1 MELHTFSSLTA
12 DFLPQ
17 YAHCMD
23 EADVA
28 IVYYNPE
35 VIAHKRLKEIQPE
48 DVKKAFANDKVKVF
62 TDTQLLKQEL
72 ESLSYDNSVLLM
84 MSSGNF
90 SGINVKEYAMELI
103 TKH

>member
-1 MELHTFSSLTA
+1 
-12 DFLPQ
+12 
-17 YAHCMD
+17 MD

-28 IVYYNPE
+28 LVYYNPE
-35 VIAHKRLKEIQPE
+35 VIAHKRLKEIQPD
-48 DVKKAFANDKVKVF
+48 DVKKAFANNKVKVF

-90 SGINVKEYAMELI
+90 SGINIKEYAMELI
-103 TKH
+103 SKQ